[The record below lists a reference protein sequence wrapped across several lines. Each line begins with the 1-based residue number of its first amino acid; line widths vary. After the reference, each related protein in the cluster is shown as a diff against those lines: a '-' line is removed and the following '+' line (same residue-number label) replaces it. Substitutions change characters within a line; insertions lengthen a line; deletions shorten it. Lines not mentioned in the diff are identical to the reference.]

1 MRILTSH
8 FHLKSMKTPRRSIQ
22 SNRILSF
29 LRFGSGLILISA
41 AFATAFVATTNNIL
55 TTGNGSAGTTTHRLM
70 KQQAQY
76 GLASRSEASDKEG
89 AEDPTAAAVQ
99 DYSNRAYP
107 ATDVPFRLT
116 VNAKNAWAKIK
127 SQKNKNAAGAWT
139 LAGPSTANFPAILTF
154 SGAAYT
160 TSGRVTALAIDPAC
174 SNSKMYRLGRS
185 SWRRGL
191 AHR

>member
-1 MRILTSH
+1 MYTSTSQ

-41 AFATAFVATTNNIL
+41 AFATAFVATTNNVL
-55 TTGNGSAGTTTHRLM
+55 TTGNGSPGIATHRLM

-89 AEDPTAAAVQ
+89 PEDPTEAAVQ

-127 SQKNKNAAGAWT
+127 SQGNKNAAGSLT

-154 SGAAYT
+154 SG
-160 TSGRVTALAIDPAC
+160 
-174 SNSKMYRLGRS
+174 
-185 SWRRGL
+185 
-191 AHR
+191 

>member
-1 MRILTSH
+1 MKIPRWFNQNR
-8 FHLKSMKTPRRSIQ
+8 FHA
-22 SNRILSF
+22 N
-29 LRFGSGLILISA
+29 LRVASAITLMSGA
-41 AFATAFVATTNNIL
+41 AALAFVATTNNML
-55 TTGNGSAGTTTHRLM
+55 TTGNGSPGTSTHRLM

-76 GLASRSEASDKEG
+76 GLASRNEASDKEG

-116 VNAKNAWAKIK
+116 VNAQNAWARIK
-127 SQKNKNAAGAWT
+127 SQRQKNTTGAWT

-160 TSGRVTALAIDPAC
+160 TSGRVTALAVDPSC
-174 SNSKMYRLGRS
+174 STRKCRVWAAAAG
-185 SWRRGL
+185 GG
-191 AHR
+191 